1 MTLYLSLAGK
11 LIRAVEAGELAL
23 NQPSV
28 DNSKWY
34 AQVVGQRVEVAAA
47 AVAPDV
53 IDTARQRG
61 RALELWPLAEMLLNE
76 LQQGT
81 QQTEPFLSD

>member
-1 MTLYLSLAGK
+1 VALPGVTLYLSLAGE

-28 DNSKWY
+28 DNSKRH
-34 AQVVGQRVEVAAA
+34 AQVVGQRVDAATG
-47 AVAPDV
+47 VLAPDV

-61 RALELWPLAEMLLNE
+61 RSLELWPLAELLLNE
-76 LQQGT
+76 LQQGK
-81 QQTEPFLSD
+81 Q